1 MTTMSL
7 DNTFMISILVDNY
20 AGVLSQ
26 ITRLFSRRGYNIQSI
41 TADKTQ
47 NPDETRITIIAD
59 GVQTAALQILLQLR
73 KQISVLSAKLLD
85 PEEAILRAM
94 VIVKVDADTKEKRD
108 EVIQISNI
116 FRANI
121 IDISLD
127 CLTVSVTGDPD
138 KTEAFIRL
146 MAPFGI
152 LELVRS
158 GIVTLERGK
167 LTINSGY

>member
-1 MTTMSL
+1 MDILGDTGNN
-7 DNTFMISILVDNY
+7 NTEMHSILAEY
-20 AGVLSQ
+20 GL
-26 ITRLFSRRGYNIQSI
+26 
-41 TADKTQ
+41 
-47 NPDETRITIIAD
+47 P
-59 GVQTAALQILLQLR
+59 
-73 KQISVLSAKLLD
+73 
-85 PEEAILRAM
+85 RAM

>member
-59 GVQTAALQILLQLR
+59 GDQTAALQILLQLR

-127 CLTVSVTGDPD
+127 CLTVSITDDPD
-138 KTEAFIRL
+138 KTKAFIPTQIGR
-146 MAPFGI
+146 ASC
-152 LELVRS
+152 R
-158 GIVTLERGK
+158 ERV
-167 LTINSGY
+167 